1 VSSRHLSSVPTP
13 PTVPAAL
20 LYTIPEVTSL
30 LRLSKTQVFEEIR
43 RGRIQSVKVGRARR
57 VPAQCLAEFVALLIE
72 EAKEVA

>member
-1 VSSRHLSSVPTP
+1 VTTRHLSSVPTIP
-13 PTVPAAL
+13 PVPAAL
-20 LYTIPEVTSL
+20 LYTVPEVMAL

-57 VPAQCLAEFVALLIE
+57 VPAQCLTEFVALLIE